1 MTLNFLILDLNE
13 YVYTKYPSLA
23 DENTSKEEEEDEDGG
38 ALDFDD
44 KQLSFYVKALV
55 EALEINNTSSAY

>member
-1 MTLNFLILDLNE
+1 M
-13 YVYTKYPSLA
+13 YTKYPSLA
-23 DENTSKEEEEDEDGG
+23 DENTNKEEEEDEDES

-55 EALEINNTSSAY
+55 EAIEINNTSSAY